1 MFTVVSPL
9 SPLQSWVIA
18 PEGYPAFYCDGECM
32 FPLNVH
38 MNATNHAIVQAL
50 VHLVKPFLAPNP
62 YCAPT
67 TLDALSFLYLDNS
80 YNVVLKNYK
89 NMVVQAC
96 GCH

>member
-1 MFTVVSPL
+1 MYFWS
-9 SPLQSWVIA
+9 QSWVIA

-62 YCAPT
+62 CCAPT
-67 TLDALSFLYLDNS
+67 TLNAISFLYLDNS